1 MREFQTKKIH
11 LAIVVDEYGGTSGI
25 VTDKDIYEELF
36 GSVKDEIDDVS
47 DDYIIKDAEGN
58 IRVSGKTTLYDFERY
73 FHQNLKSFQNSDI
86 ITIGGYMMERYPD
99 LKKGESIELEGFRF
113 TLDDIQQGFMRWF
126 IVEGPK
132 TNDQA
137 KKEE

>member
-1 MREFQTKKIH
+1 M
-11 LAIVVDEYGGTSGI
+11 
-25 VTDKDIYEELF
+25 TDKDIYEELF

-58 IRVSGKTTLYDFERY
+58 IHVSGKTTLYDFERY
-73 FHQNLKSFQNSDI
+73 YHRNLKSFQNSDI

-99 LKKGESIELEGFRF
+99 LKKEETVELEGFRF

-137 KKEE
+137 EKEE

>member
-1 MREFQTKKIH
+1 
-11 LAIVVDEYGGTSGI
+11 
-25 VTDKDIYEELF
+25 
-36 GSVKDEIDDVS
+36 
-47 DDYIIKDAEGN
+47 
-58 IRVSGKTTLYDFERY
+58 
-73 FHQNLKSFQNSDI
+73 
-86 ITIGGYMMERYPD
+86 MERYPD